1 MIALLDVNV
10 LVALA
15 WPNHVH
21 HLAGRKWFRWQ
32 QGQGWAT
39 CPSTEN
45 GFVRVSSNS
54 RILPEA
60 KTPTE
65 AALLLRAL
73 IALDGHVSWP
83 EETSV
88 LEDSQVSLNRILTH
102 RQVSDAH
109 LLALALKHAG
119 RLATFNRGILNLVPD
134 GMDAERAVQLILEI
148 GSGPG

>member
-21 HLAGRKWFRWQ
+21 HQAARSWFRSQ
-32 QGQGWAT
+32 RSHGWAT

-54 RILPEA
+54 RIVPEA
-60 KTPTE
+60 KTPME
-65 AALLLRAL
+65 AALLLRSL
-73 IALDGHVSWP
+73 LALDRHVPWQ

-88 LEDSQVSLNRILTH
+88 LEDRWVSLDRIVTH
-102 RQVSDAH
+102 RQVTDAH
-109 LLALALKHAG
+109 LLALALHHKG
-119 RLATFNRGILNLVPD
+119 RVATFDRGTLSLVPD
-134 GMDAERAVQLILEI
+134 GMEAEEAVELLPHVL
-148 GSGPG
+148 SK

>member
-21 HLAGRKWFRWQ
+21 HHPARKWFRFQ
-32 QGQGWAT
+32 QSQGWAT

-45 GFVRVSSNS
+45 GFVRVSSNTL
-54 RILPEA
+54 ILPEA
-60 KTPTE
+60 KSPIE

-88 LEDSQVSLNRILTH
+88 LEDRRVSLNRIRTH
-102 RQVSDAH
+102 RQVTDAH
-109 LLALALKHAG
+109 LLALALLHEG
-119 RLATFNRGILNLVPD
+119 RLATFDRGILSLVPD
-134 GMDAERAVQLILEI
+134 GMEAEKAVQLIPQEI
-148 GSGPG
+148 C